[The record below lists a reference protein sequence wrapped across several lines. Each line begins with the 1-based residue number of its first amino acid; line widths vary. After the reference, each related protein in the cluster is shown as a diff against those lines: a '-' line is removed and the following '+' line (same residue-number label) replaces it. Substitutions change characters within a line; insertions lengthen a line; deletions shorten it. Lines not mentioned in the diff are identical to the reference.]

1 MASFLFVIYDL
12 IIGLLFLVLA
22 QYDVNVSIVGFVLL
36 YIWQVRRL
44 FVKEK
49 KVMGDSYSLIRF
61 NTFFFIMYSVCTFL
75 IPILM
80 LFDVAEEMKILG
92 LIDYRDTYVPLSL
105 FLSTVAI
112 SLYSFGYLRGYN
124 IKTVLAEKP
133 KPIRGFSTI
142 KSISFVLA
150 GLVTIYFTYSF
161 IKAKEAGEMDL
172 SGVMGTLVNCFLI
185 LPVALC
191 GYMNR
196 FYHLTPF
203 NFFKKYW
210 FIFFCV
216 LYISISMLSLGDRL
230 MAICLLT
237 STVFVVNEFVYK
249 FSKKQIL
256 VALTAGMFFMFLIS
270 FTRGYT
276 SLSQGVVEYR
286 QSDNK
291 LMVFQDVYPANACL
305 ILGTEVKEKQGLYKP
320 MKIIPLALSPIPLVP
335 SLIKVAYFDGNFSSA
350 SYLTNVN
357 KGRLNVGDSGL
368 GTHVVADVYV
378 SWGVIG
384 VFILFGFFGFFV
396 GRCYAKRTNIFYYV
410 ASVGFVAWS
419 IFVPRESLFDPY
431 RDIVWMV
438 AILFVL
444 YSNRK

>member
-1 MASFLFVIYDL
+1 MTAFLFVIYDL
-12 IIGLLFLVLA
+12 IIALLLLALA
-22 QYDVNVSIVGFVLL
+22 QYDVNVSIIGFVLL

-49 KVMGDSYSLIRF
+49 KVMCDSYSLIRF
-61 NTFFFIMYSVCTFL
+61 NTFFFIMYSVCTYL

-80 LFDVAEEMKILG
+80 LFDVDEEMKIIG
-92 LIDYRDTYVPLSL
+92 LIDYSASYVSLSL
-105 FLSTVAI
+105 LLSTIAV
-112 SLYSFGYLRGYN
+112 SFYSFGYLRGYN
-124 IKTVLAEKP
+124 TKTVLTEP
-133 KPIRGFSTI
+133 TKPIRGFSSI
-142 KSISFVLA
+142 KTISFFLA
-150 GLVTIYFTYSF
+150 GMVTVYFTYGF
-161 IKAKEAGEMDL
+161 FNAKEAGEMDL
-172 SGVMGTLVNCFLI
+172 SGIMGTLVNCFLI

-196 FYHLTPF
+196 YYHLPPII
-203 NFFKKYW
+203 FFKKYW

-216 LYISISMLSLGDRL
+216 LYISVSMLSLGDRL

-237 STVFVVNEFVYK
+237 STVFVINEFVYK
-249 FSKKQIL
+249 FSKKQIF
-256 VALTAGMFFMFLIS
+256 VALAAGMFFMFMIS
-270 FTRGYT
+270 FTRGST
-276 SLSQGVVEYR
+276 TMSQGFVEYR

-320 MKIIPLALSPIPLVP
+320 LKIIPLSLSPLPLVP
-335 SLIKVAYFDGNFSSA
+335 SFIKVAFFDGNFSSA

-378 SWGVIG
+378 SWGIIG
-384 VFILFGFFGFFV
+384 IFFLFGLFGFFV

-419 IFVPRESLFDPY
+419 IFIPRESLFDPY
-431 RDIVWMV
+431 RDVVWMV
-438 AILFVL
+438 AILFFL